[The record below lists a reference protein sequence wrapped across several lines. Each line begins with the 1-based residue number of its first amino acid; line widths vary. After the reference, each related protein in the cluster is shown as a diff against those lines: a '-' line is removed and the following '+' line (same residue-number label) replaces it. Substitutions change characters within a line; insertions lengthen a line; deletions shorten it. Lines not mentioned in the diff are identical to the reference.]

1 MVCFTGV
8 ESVRFARVIPGCD
21 SWRAL
26 AHLAFCACAI
36 FRREAA
42 EIIRVGTDGDA
53 EADVIPVGWL
63 DCRGVPVPFSD
74 SITAIALSNF
84 STCDCASRRS
94 ARSCW
99 SAFVRLPIVPPRIEQ
114 RDLL

>member
-1 MVCFTGV
+1 MRFTGAGV
-8 ESVRFARVIPGCD
+8 VVLAVATTGCD
-21 SWRAL
+21 SLRAL
-26 AHLAFCACAI
+26 AHRARCACAI

-53 EADVIPVGWL
+53 ETEVIPVGWL

-74 SITAIALSNF
+74 SIAAIALSNF

-99 SAFVRLPIVPPRIEQ
+99 SAFVRFPIVPPRI
-114 RDLL
+114 